1 MSTIYTGSSD
11 QKKRTNPKAGNKD
24 FIWNFLTVL
33 LIIITLCIILFVA
46 LLFHDPT
53 LPINPFPKPTLPVQL
68 VLPTSTP
75 TLYRLPATWTPEF
88 TQTTIPTKTQSPFS
102 QAFTPTETSEFNI
115 DTPAAVDVQSTPA
128 YPFAL
133 QSDPSAINAEVLYPE
148 RACRWMGVGGQVLDL
163 QGRPLT
169 GMTIQV
175 GGVLENVA
183 VNQTS
188 LTGLAL
194 KYGEAGYEFEL
205 AKMPTASEKTLWL
218 RMIDQANLPLSP
230 RIYFNTTA
238 TCDKNLVIINFKQI
252 RE

>member
-1 MSTIYTGSSD
+1 
-11 QKKRTNPKAGNKD
+11 
-24 FIWNFLTVL
+24 
-33 LIIITLCIILFVA
+33 
-46 LLFHDPT
+46 
-53 LPINPFPKPTLPVQL
+53 
-68 VLPTSTP
+68 
-75 TLYRLPATWTPEF
+75 
-88 TQTTIPTKTQSPFS
+88 
-102 QAFTPTETSEFNI
+102 
-115 DTPAAVDVQSTPA
+115 
-128 YPFAL
+128 
-133 QSDPSAINAEVLYPE
+133 
-148 RACRWMGVGGQVLDL
+148 MGVGGQVLDL